1 MIQYQ
6 TYDELITLVAEF
18 QLQHK
23 DLSDE
28 ERDRLIRHTFKIDR
42 TTLRDIPGTT
52 DLINHLIYQ
61 NLI

>member
-1 MIQYQ
+1 MND
-6 TYDELITLVAEF
+6 TSYDELITLVAEF

-42 TTLRDIPGTT
+42 GTLREIDGIS
-52 DLINHLIYQ
+52 DLLSF
-61 NLI
+61 LV

>member
-42 TTLRDIPGTT
+42 TTLRDISGTT
-52 DLINHLIYQ
+52 DLINHLI
-61 NLI
+61 N